1 MDKLPVKEKMGEL
14 SMKSRKAIK
23 KLLIYAFLIGYGIT
37 TVFPFLWMVS
47 SSFKSTGAI
56 FEIPPAWIPDLLF
69 KEGMWSNYIE
79 VIIEHQFLL
88 YLWNSFFISTL
99 AAIGQV
105 LTCSLAAFAFARM
118 DFKGKNLLFAVLLAA
133 MMIPTEVTIIP
144 EFLMFSYLNWLDT
157 FLPLIVPSFLVGSF
171 GTFMLKEYFSGIPN
185 SLQDAAI
192 IDGCN
197 AFQMFWK
204 VFLPVSKAPLVTLF
218 IIAFMNNWNDILRP
232 VLYLSSPEKRTV
244 SLGLTEFQ
252 SVYSTDWN
260 LLLTGA
266 VLSILPLIIVYFFA
280 QKYIISG
287 MVNSGVKG

>member
-1 MDKLPVKEKMGEL
+1 
-14 SMKSRKAIK
+14 MKSKNPIK
-23 KLLIYAFLIGYGIT
+23 KLLIYSFLIVYGIT

-47 SSFKSTGAI
+47 SSFKSPGAI
-56 FEIPPAWIPDLLF
+56 FAIPPKWIPDLLF

-79 VIIEHQFLL
+79 VITQHHFLK

-99 AAIGQV
+99 ASIGQV

-118 DFKGKNLLFAVLLAA
+118 DFKGKNIIFAMLIAM

-144 EFLMFSYLNWLDT
+144 EFLMFSYVNWLDT
-157 FLPLIVPSFLVGSF
+157 FLPLIIPSFLVGSF
-171 GTFMLKEYFSGIPN
+171 GTFMLKEYFSGIPT

-197 AFQMFWK
+197 AFQIFWK
-204 VFLPVSKAPLVTLF
+204 VFLPVSKAPLATLF
-218 IIAFMNNWNDILRP
+218 IIAFINNWNEILRP
-232 VLYLSSPEKRTV
+232 VLYLNSPEKRTV
-244 SLGLTEFQ
+244 ALGLTEFQ

-260 LLLTGA
+260 LLLSGA

-280 QKYIISG
+280 QKYIIGG
-287 MVNSGVKG
+287 MLSSGVKG